1 MQTCQL
7 NEKKPYLHAVYGFK
21 SENSD
26 NCSFPTRTFDATGN
40 PLKTGVSDEIAHIAN
55 NLSTQLSDAILV
67 KLIKQWSSLNENQV
81 IEIQK
86 IIEKPKS

>member
-1 MQTCQL
+1 MAL
-7 NEKKPYLHAVYGFK
+7 SLKMVLAGIGRKK
-21 SENSD
+21 EN
-26 NCSFPTRTFDATGN
+26 FPTRTFDTTVN
-40 PLKTGVSDEIAHIAN
+40 PLKIGVSDEIAHVAN